1 MRNLVHA
8 IALLLVLGLS
18 APVLAGPFEDGVA
31 AYDKGDYATA
41 MRLWRLLADQGF
53 ANAQIGLG
61 IMYDNGQGVPQDY
74 AVAVKWYRLAAD
86 QGYAGA
92 QNNLGVRYDEGLGVP
107 QDYATAVKWYR
118 LAADRGDANA
128 QKNLGAMYEKGKG
141 VPQDYVQAHKRYNLG
156 AAAGNKDAIENR
168 DIVAGKMTPAQIAEA
183 QKLAAPVVAQTTET
197 VGKLMQIERGDGQIV
212 LVHEP
217 IQNLNM
223 GGRTTAFRVADFEIL
238 KGVQLGDFVK
248 FEADRIDGNLTVI
261 KIEKT
266 DETDI
271 HLH

>member
-1 MRNLVHA
+1 MAAVERVILSDQRGKVMRKLVHA

-18 APVLAGPFEDGVA
+18 APVLAGPYEDGTA
-31 AYDKGDYATA
+31 AYDKDDYATA
-41 MRLWRLLADQGF
+41 IRLWRPLADQG
-53 ANAQIGLG
+53 NAKAQNNLG
-61 IMYDNGQGVPQDY
+61 IMYVRGDQGVPQDY
-74 AVAVKWYRLAAD
+74 ALAVKWYRLAAD
-86 QGYAGA
+86 QGNAGA
-92 QNNLGVRYDEGLGVP
+92 QNNLGVMYD
-107 QDYATAVKWYR
+107 
-118 LAADRGDANA
+118 
-128 QKNLGAMYEKGKG
+128 KGQG
-141 VPQDYVQAHKRYNLG
+141 VPQDYVQAHKWYNLG
-156 AAAGNKDAIENR
+156 AAAGDKDAGKNR
-168 DIVAGKMTPAQIAEA
+168 NIVAGKMTPAQIAEA

>member
-1 MRNLVHA
+1 MRKLVHA
-8 IALLLVLGLS
+8 IALLLVFGLS
-18 APVLAGPFEDGVA
+18 APVPAGPLEDGLA
-31 AYDKGDYATA
+31 AYDKQDYATA
-41 MRLWRLLADQGF
+41 MRLLRPLADQGD
-53 ANAQIGLG
+53 ARAQVGLAV
-61 IMYDNGQGVPQDY
+61 MYLLGDQGVPQDY
-74 AVAVKWYRLAAD
+74 ALAMKWYRLAAD
-86 QGYAGA
+86 QGNAGA
-92 QNNLGVRYDEGLGVP
+92 QN
-107 QDYATAVKWYR
+107 
-118 LAADRGDANA
+118 
-128 QKNLGAMYEKGKG
+128 NLGAMYEKGQG
-141 VPQDYVQAHKRYNLG
+141 VPQDYVQAHKWLNLG
-156 AAAGNKDAIENR
+156 ATAGDKGAIKNR